1 MSRQADYQERERRD
15 RNEIGKLPAIVDEE
29 RRASCESDLKL
40 FCETYFAELFYL
52 KFSEV
57 HETLISC
64 IQETVLK
71 GRIAAVALPRGSGKS
86 TISQV
91 AIIWSLLYGHRKY
104 AALIASEATR
114 AQQLLQDIR
123 IMLETNDVLC
133 EDFPEVCIP
142 LRRLE
147 NISIKAKSQTYMG
160 ELTRIT
166 VNANT
171 LVLPTIPESKS
182 SASRI
187 FATGLTSSNLRGS
200 GAVTPEGKK
209 IRPDICLVDDPS
221 TAESAK
227 SEEQNNTRE
236 RLLKA
241 DVLGMSG
248 PGRKLATLITMT
260 VIAEN
265 DLAMRLL
272 DHKRNPDFHGYCV
285 SLLPS
290 FPSNM
295 ELWKEYN
302 AIRVESQ
309 EEATQFY
316 SEHRSE
322 MDEGAVTTWPER
334 FNEDEISS
342 VQNAM
347 NLFFRDEASF
357 NTEYQNKPAE
367 AKEDTLKITP
377 TMTKLAWLQS
387 DFLEEEPYIA
397 FKTAA
402 IDVHKDLLYWSIVGW
417 SNDFRGQILAFGA
430 YPEQTRRIYTKAEAY
445 PKLDGDDG
453 SLQTAIIDCIAY
465 LRQVA
470 NPQLIGV
477 DIGYQQT
484 LIQECLRL
492 SGQRCYGM
500 KGVYYGAKSQRQMS
514 DYKPS
519 ASLTV
524 GNHWTLKKDNR
535 NASKVIYVDT
545 NYWKTRVYQNFDKR
559 LIRVNGE
566 ENDVVQLSNH
576 LKAEKAV
583 LVSTANSSCYEWECG
598 KGMDNHLLDTLVY
611 NHVLASCGGARAEY
625 DSQDVRKQRRS
636 MYRDAL
642 K

>member
-1 MSRQADYQERERRD
+1 MSRQADYQERNRRD
-15 RNEIGKLPAIVDEE
+15 RNEIGGLPAIVNKE
-29 RRASCESDLKL
+29 RRASCEQDLKL
-40 FCETYFAELFYL
+40 FCESYFSELFYL

-64 IQETVLK
+64 IQETVLTGK
-71 GRIAAVALPRGSGKS
+71 IAAVALPRGSGKS

-91 AIIWSLLYGHRKY
+91 AIIWALLYGHRKY

-123 IMLETNDVLC
+123 IILETNDVLC

-147 NISIKAKSQTYMG
+147 NISIKAKSQTYRG

-171 LVLPTIPESKS
+171 LVLPTIPGSRS

-200 GAVTPEGKK
+200 GAMTPEGKK

-290 FPSNM
+290 FPTNM

-302 AIRVESQ
+302 AIRIESQ
-309 EEATQFY
+309 EEATKFY
-316 SEHRSE
+316 AEHRE
-322 MDEGAVTTWPER
+322 AMDAGAVTTWAER
-334 FNEDEISS
+334 FSEDEISS

-347 NLFFRDEASF
+347 NLYFRDEASF

-367 AKEDTLKITP
+367 AKEDVLKVTNTI
-377 TMTKLAWLQS
+377 TKLAWLQS
-387 DFLEEEPYIA
+387 DFFDEEPFIA

-402 IDVHKDLLYWSIVGW
+402 IDVHKDLLYWSVCGW

-430 YPEQTRRIYTKAEAY
+430 YPEQSRRIFTKAEAY

-453 SLQTAIIDCIAY
+453 ALQAAIIDCISY

-492 SGQRCYGM
+492 SGQRVYGM

-514 DYKPS
+514 DFKPS
-519 ASLTV
+519 ATLTV
-524 GNHWTLKKDNR
+524 GNHWTLKKDSR
-535 NASKVIYVDT
+535 NVSKTIFVDT

-559 LIRVNGE
+559 LLKVNGG
-566 ENDVVQLSNH
+566 ENDVIQLSNH

-583 LVSTANSSCYEWECG
+583 LVSTANSSCYEWECA
-598 KGMDNHLLDTLVY
+598 KGLDNHLFDTLVY

-625 DSQDVRKQRRS
+625 DAQDAKRQKRS
-636 MYRDAL
+636 MYREAI

>member
-1 MSRQADYQERERRD
+1 MSRQSDYRERERRD
-15 RNEIGKLPAIVDEE
+15 RNEIGELPAVVDSE

-40 FCETYFAELFYL
+40 FCETYFSELFYL

-57 HETLISC
+57 HETLIAG
-64 IQETVLK
+64 IQDTVLK
-71 GRIAAVALPRGSGKS
+71 GKIAAVALPRGSGKS

-91 AIIWSLLYGHRKY
+91 AIIWALLYGHRKY

-123 IMLETNDVLC
+123 VMFETNDVLC
-133 EDFPEVCIP
+133 EDFPEACIP

-147 NISIKAKSQTYMG
+147 NISIKAKSQTYRG

-171 LVLPTIPESKS
+171 LVLPTIPGSKS
-182 SASRI
+182 SAARI

-200 GAVTPEGKK
+200 GAMTPDGQK

-241 DVLGMSG
+241 DVLGMAG
-248 PGRKLATLITMT
+248 PGKKLATLITMT

-272 DHKRNPDFHGYCV
+272 DNKRNPDFHGYCV
-285 SLLPS
+285 PLLPS

-295 ELWKEYN
+295 ELWKDYN
-302 AIRVESQ
+302 AIRVESP
-309 EEATQFY
+309 EDATRFY
-316 SEHRSE
+316 SEHRDA
-322 MDEGAVTTWPER
+322 MDAGAVTTWTER

-357 NTEYQNKPAE
+357 NTEYQNRPAE
-367 AKEDTLKITP
+367 TKEDVLKIANT
-377 TMTKLAWLQS
+377 TVKLSWLQS

-402 IDVHKDLLYWSIVGW
+402 IDVHKDLLYWSVCGW
-417 SNDFRGQILAFGA
+417 SNDFRGQVLAFGA
-430 YPEQTRRIYTKAEAY
+430 YPEQSRRIFTKSEAH
-445 PKLDGDDG
+445 PKLDGSDG
-453 SLQTAIIDCIAY
+453 VLQAAIVDCISY
-465 LRQVA
+465 LRQIA

-477 DIGYQQT
+477 DIGYQQS

-492 SGQRCYGM
+492 SGQRTYGM

-514 DYKPS
+514 DFKPS
-519 ASLTV
+519 STLTV
-524 GNHWTLKKDNR
+524 GNHWTLKKDGR
-535 NASKVIYVDT
+535 NASKTIFVDT

-559 LIRVNGE
+559 LLKVNGS

-583 LVSTANSSCYEWECG
+583 LVSTANSSCYEWECA
-598 KGMDNHLLDTLVY
+598 KGVDNHLLDTLVY

-625 DSQDVRKQRRS
+625 DAQDTRRARRS
-636 MYRDAL
+636 MYREAT